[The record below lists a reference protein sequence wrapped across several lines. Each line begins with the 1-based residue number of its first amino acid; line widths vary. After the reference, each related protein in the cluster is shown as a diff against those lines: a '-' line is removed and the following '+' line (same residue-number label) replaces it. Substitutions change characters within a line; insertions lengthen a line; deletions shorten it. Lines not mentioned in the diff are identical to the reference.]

1 MLEFGV
7 DPETPGRLLITLAAK
22 GIITNKRKKLILRTI
37 LSLNIEI

>member
-22 GIITNKRKKLILRTI
+22 QNVLNKISETDLLTI
-37 LSLNIEI
+37 LSLDIEI